1 MTSIPPTAAP
11 EEPTTVVS
19 FTEAQLIER
28 VELARKEEKAKL
40 YNEIQLTNQKLATQD
55 QSLAQ
60 LNQIQAELA
69 SAQQR
74 LATLDKARTPTGEID
89 VKQLIADTAAAVESK
104 KNTEINELRS
114 RLDGMEKTA
123 KQAKL
128 DALRIQLVS
137 EAKGRIISAMVV
149 GDNEDSLRASA
160 ENAKAEY
167 EAIVTAH
174 ATSPAS
180 NPPAPQP
187 PPPLN
192 ARQAAGGGTPPQ
204 GGLDGFVR
212 TRDPAAFAVKRN
224 QLMDSLKLRYS

>member
-1 MTSIPPTAAP
+1 MTPVPPPAAP
-11 EEPTTVVS
+11 EEPITVVS

-60 LNQIQAELA
+60 LNQIQAELT

-123 KQAKL
+123 KQSKL

-174 ATSPAS
+174 ATSPA
-180 NPPAPQP
+180 PAPQP

-212 TRDPAAFAVKRN
+212 TRDPAAFAAKRN